1 MSGAFPIS
9 SAEFESLGIKSI
21 QNTIISKSVSGKK
34 LARQID
40 NQRFGFTARVITAK
54 RSDVYGELMAF
65 IIKQRSGKE
74 NFTIVPPEIKNARG
88 SANEVL
94 TVNGAITSGATT
106 FTLNNASANSVNGF
120 LKAGDYFR
128 FTGQSKVYMIVENV
142 NTNESGVVSTVTF
155 EPPLISDVS
164 DNTVIIYD
172 NVDFTVHLTN
182 DIQEFGAIGTAN
194 DGSLLYQFEFDVEE
208 AL

>member
-9 SAEFESLGIKSI
+9 SAKFESLGIKSI

-40 NQRFGFTARVITAK
+40 NQRFAFTIRVITGT

-74 NFTIVPPEIKNARG
+74 NFTIIPPEVKNARG
-88 SANEVL
+88 NETNNVL
-94 TVNGAITSGATT
+94 VNGSHAVGDTTIAMDGHHNDNPHAFKSGD
-106 FTLNNASANSVNGF
+106 FIKFASH
-120 LKAGDYFR
+120 
-128 FTGQSKVYMIVENV
+128 SKVYMIVADV
-142 NTNESGVVSTVTF
+142 QASSGASTVTI
-155 EPPLISDVS
+155 EPPLLQ
-164 DNTVIIYD
+164 TVADDSIVTYD
-172 NVDFTVHLTN
+172 NVPFTVYMTN
-182 DIQEFGAIGTAN
+182 NIQEFGLVGADK
-194 DGSLLYQFEFDVEE
+194 DGNALYQFEIDVEE